1 MGAGA
6 GCPRSPGVVREVA
19 AGRRRLSGGCPAGHP
34 PDNPAAPTERPMR
47 AQTCTCTFAPITRA
61 TPARDETGPH
71 DSRAEPG
78 PPPRPASP
86 TAARTPV
93 RMSPM
98 CPARARTS
106 PGRSARPQGSR
117 LRPHLRRE
125 GRHPRE
131 DPARVQRCPRRP
143 PPGRHPHRHHARP
156 PRPQHGRAHHQRAGP
171 RRARPP
177 PGDPHRPLAGPY
189 DPHGAGKVLFVVF
202 AAMAEVEREFIRER
216 ALVGLDTAA
225 ANGKHGG
232 RPPAVDGD
240 ISPSPCAAAPRRSP
254 SPPSPRTS
262 APAAPP
268 CTAPSPRTTKRR
280 SDDVQRNRP

>member
-1 MGAGA
+1 MGAGGCP
-6 GCPRSPGVVREVA
+6 GCPRSPEVVR
-19 AGRRRLSGGCPAGHP
+19 GLSGRATPGQPRG
-34 PDNPAAPTERPMR
+34 PDRAANACRGVHVHASAR
-47 AQTCTCTFAPITRA
+47 ITRA
-61 TPARDETGPH
+61 TPAHDETGPH
-71 DSRAEPG
+71 DSRADPG
-78 PPPRPASP
+78 PPSCPASP
-86 TAARTPV
+86 TDARTPV

-131 DPARVQRCPRRP
+131 DPARIQRRPRGP

-156 PRPQHGRAHHQRAGP
+156 PRPPHGRAHHQRAGP

-202 AAMAEVEREFIRER
+202 AAIAEVEREFIRER

-240 ISPSPCAAAPRRSP
+240 ISPSPCAAAPPRREGVRLRHRRA
-254 SPPSPRTS
+254 PRRQ
-262 APAAPP
+262 PLHPVP
-268 CTAPSPRTTKRR
+268 HPRLVQRSDEATKRR
-280 SDDVQRNRP
+280 SDGVQRNRP